1 MTDKAISTLTAT
13 ASIADADELVLN
25 QDVGG
30 GAFVTKRIAVSA
42 FKSGLDSAP
51 LASPTFTG
59 TLAAAVMQGTSLALG
74 GATIGSN
81 ALAVTGSSAF
91 SDNLTVTKNAAGN
104 TQITL
109 TNTNNG
115 TASYAYYSLSNGSYS
130 GGVALYGVGF
140 TSSGVS
146 LRNGVKLLG
155 TGPGGVV
162 ISATTSAPVIFATN
176 DTERMRLA
184 GAQFLLGYSS
194 NQSNGHLLQVAGGIL
209 TTGVLTTSG
218 TAATTS
224 GYRNLLALSGGT
236 WAVNAAYGTG
246 HGGSCIVGVDVYSAG
261 AAIIS
266 QAGWGVGAISFQLSG
281 LTLQGSIGSGISGP
295 IYWYATKI
303 CG

>member
-1 MTDKAISTLTAT
+1 MTDKAISALTS
-13 ASIADADELVLN
+13 ASSAVGTDELVLN
-25 QDVGG
+25 QSVGG

-42 FKSGLDSAP
+42 FESGLGFAP

-59 TLAAAVMQGTSLALG
+59 TMAATVMQGTSLALG
-74 GATIGSN
+74 GAAIGAN
-81 ALAVTGSSAF
+81 ALAVIGSSFF
-91 SDNLTVTKNAAGN
+91 SDNLAVTKNAAGN

-109 TNTNNG
+109 TNTHNG
-115 TASYAYYSLSNGSYS
+115 TASYAYYSLSNGSY
-130 GGVALYGVGF
+130 GGGIALYGAGF

-146 LRNGVKLLG
+146 LQNGVKLLG

-176 DTERMRLA
+176 DTERMRLD
-184 GAQFLLGYSS
+184 GTQLLLGYSS
-194 NQSNGHLLQVAGGIL
+194 NQSNGHLLQVAGGVL
-209 TTGVLTTSG
+209 ATGVLTTNG

-224 GYRNLLALSGGT
+224 GFRNLLTLSGGT

-246 HGGSCIVGVDVYSAG
+246 HGGSCVVGVDVYGAG

-266 QAGWGVGAISFQLSG
+266 QAGWGSGAISFQLSG